1 MSERFIAEL
10 LWIIPALPLAGFFI
24 LIAVGAGLPRKGVAL
39 IGAGS
44 VGISAILTILLAIL
58 FISSPPDCHAVV
70 RTLWT
75 WMQVAG
81 LIEGLSVPIA
91 FLLDPL
97 SMVMIFVITFV
108 GFLIHLYATE
118 HMKDDDGYS
127 RFFAYM
133 NLFVGSMLILVLAEN
148 LLLLYLGWEGV
159 GLCSYL
165 LIGFW
170 YKDQS
175 NGYAARKAF
184 IVTRVGDVAL
194 ALGLFL
200 LYTNSGT
207 LQIANIMQQATQAS
221 GHWQAG
227 SVMVTAAALLLLG
240 GAVGK
245 SAQVP
250 LQTWLPDAMA
260 GPTPVSA
267 LIHAATMV
275 TAGVYLIARTHA
287 LVILAPVAQ
296 TAVALIGAVTLLLAG
311 CSALVQRDIKRVLA
325 YSTISQIGYMFLA
338 LGVGAWSAA
347 IFHFMVHAFFK
358 ALLFLGAGIIIESL
372 GHERDMFKMGGIR
385 KQLPVVFWTFLVGSA
400 SLSAIPLITA
410 GFYSKDLILWEAWAS
425 PSGGSWLW
433 LAGLTG
439 AFITSLYTFRMV
451 FLTFFGEAKTQVIT
465 QVITQ
470 AKSKPALSIYIPL
483 LTLAV
488 LSVITGLPEMVSTS
502 GGLTLFS
509 SFIKDVLPL
518 SGSLPDTAAEIMFKC
533 IGATASLAGV
543 YFSYLFFLKRPDF
556 SEELAKSGTG
566 SFLSRFWSSGWGF
579 DWLYDVLITRPFVRI
594 ARLLRDDVFDLV
606 YGGIAWYSEL
616 FNGVLGRTQS
626 GNIRWYVAVI
636 ACGAILMLVLVAFL

>member
-1 MSERFIAEL
+1 MPELSIAGL
-10 LWIIPALPLAGFFI
+10 LWLIPALPLAGFFI
-24 LIAVGAGLPRKGVAL
+24 LIAVGAGFPRKGVAL

-44 VGISAILTILLAIL
+44 VGISAVLTILLAIL
-58 FISSPPDCHAVV
+58 FISSPPAGHVVV

-75 WMQVAG
+75 WMHVV
-81 LIEGLSVPIA
+81 GLSVPIN

-108 GFLIHLYATE
+108 GFFIHLYATE
-118 HMKDDDGYS
+118 YMKDDDGYS

-207 LQIANIMQQATQAS
+207 LQIAEIMQQATQAS

-227 SVMVTAAALLLLG
+227 SVMATAAALLLLG

-275 TAGVYLIARTHA
+275 TAGVYLIARTNA
-287 LVILAPVAQ
+287 LFILAPVAQ

-338 LGVGAWSAA
+338 LGVGAWTAA

-358 ALLFLGAGIIIESL
+358 ALLFLGAGIVIESL
-372 GHERDMFKMGGIR
+372 GHERDMFKMGGLR
-385 KQLPVVFWTFLVGSA
+385 KQLPVVFWTFLIGSA
-400 SLSAIPLITA
+400 SLSAVPLITA

-433 LAGLTG
+433 GAGLTG

-451 FLTFFGEAKTQVIT
+451 FLTFFGKASTPAK
-465 QVITQ
+465 TQ
-470 AKSKPALSIYIPL
+470 AKSKPALTIYIPL
-483 LTLAV
+483 ITLAV
-488 LSVITGLPEMVSTS
+488 FSVIGGLPEMITTS

-509 SFIKDVLPL
+509 SFIKGVLPL
-518 SGSLPDTAAEIMFKC
+518 SSSLPDTASEIMFKC
-533 IGATASLAGV
+533 FGATASLAGV
-543 YFSYLFFLKRPDF
+543 YIAYLFFLKRPDF
-556 SEELAKSGTG
+556 SEGLVRSGTG
-566 SFLSRFWSSGWGF
+566 SFLSRFWFSGWGF

-594 ARLLRDDVFDLV
+594 ARLLRDDAFDLV
-606 YGGIAWYSEL
+606 YAGIAWYSEL
-616 FNGVLGRTQS
+616 SNGILSRIQS
-626 GNIRWYVAVI
+626 GNVRWYAAVI
-636 ACGAILMLVLVAFL
+636 ACGAILMLALVAFL